1 MKPFL
6 VRIATGGHRLSVHTI
21 AASSIDAL
29 MNVLGSLEARGMH
42 ATSGSVR
49 VIGRAA

>member
-6 VRIATGGHRLSVHTI
+6 VRIAAGGHRLSVHTI

-29 MNVLGSLEARGMH
+29 LHVLGSLEAQGMY
-42 ATSGSVR
+42 ACSGSAR
-49 VIGRAA
+49 PIGSEA